1 MNLKEIRKTQGFS
14 QKSLAEKLGV
24 SATNIYNYEIGRTE
38 PSLEMLCKIAD
49 VLSVTLDFLIGR
61 SDDFGAVNVTVAGE
75 DLSQEEK
82 ELVRSYRAL
91 DFDARNVIR
100 IQLKALVES
109 KV

>member
-49 VLSVTLDFLIGR
+49 VLSVTLDFLVGR
-61 SDDFGAVNVTVAGE
+61 SDEFGAVNVTVAGE
-75 DLSQEEK
+75 DLSSEEK
-82 ELVRSYRAL
+82 ELLRSYRAL